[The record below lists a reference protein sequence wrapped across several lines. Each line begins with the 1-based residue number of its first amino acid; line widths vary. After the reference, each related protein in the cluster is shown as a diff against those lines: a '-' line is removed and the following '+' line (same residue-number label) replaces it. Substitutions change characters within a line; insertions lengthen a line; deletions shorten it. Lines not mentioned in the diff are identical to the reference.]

1 MRSVWVFLWGF
12 ICVASFA
19 GDFLVCASNERGG
32 TVSVF
37 SGPELK
43 LINEIP
49 VGKRP
54 RGIHPS
60 PDGKFLYVAVSG
72 SKITGPP
79 KLDAHGNPI
88 PEKDD
93 DDDADHSADGIAVVD
108 LGTMQFVRKLPAGS
122 DPEEFTVTP
131 DGKRLVISNEDV
143 ATASFLNIASQK
155 VETIVPVTREPEGV
169 VLSPDGKQVYVTCEA
184 GGEVFVIDS
193 EKRNVIGKFV
203 VGGRPRWVAFLP
215 DNSRAYV
222 PSESAGQIHQVDTK
236 EFKVLNTL
244 RLPPGY
250 RPMKLA
256 MSAEGK
262 KLYASTGR
270 AGLIAI
276 VDPQTMQLTKSIKVG
291 ARPWGIALSPDGK
304 LLFVANGPSNDLS
317 IVDLEHETELRRVK
331 AGEGPWGV
339 AVIPRS

>member
-1 MRSVWVFLWGF
+1 MRSLAVVFWVFF
-12 ICVASFA
+12 SCSIFA

-32 TVSVF
+32 TVSIF
-37 SGPELK
+37 SGAELK
-43 LINEIP
+43 LVKEVN

-54 RGIHPS
+54 RGIHAS
-60 PDGKFLYVAVSG
+60 PDGKFLFVAVSG

-79 KLDAHGNPI
+79 KLDAKGNPI

-108 LGTMQFVRKLPAGS
+108 LEKLEFLRKLPAGS
-122 DPEEFTVTP
+122 DPEEFAVMP

-143 ATASFLNIASQK
+143 ATASFLNIATEK

-169 VLSPDGKQVYVTCEA
+169 VLSPDQKQVYVTCEA
-184 GGEVFVIDS
+184 GGEVFVIGT
-193 EKRNVIGKFV
+193 EKREVVGHFV

-215 DNSRAYV
+215 DGSRAYV
-222 PSESAGQIHQVDTK
+222 PSESAGQVHMVDTK
-236 EFKVLNTL
+236 EFKVLSTL

-250 RPMKLA
+250 RPMKLV
-256 MSAEGK
+256 MSSDGQS
-262 KLYASTGR
+262 LYASTGR
-270 AGLIAI
+270 GGLIAVI
-276 VDPQTMQLTKSIKVG
+276 EPHSLQLQKSIKVG
-291 ARPWGIALSPDGK
+291 TRPWGMALSPDGK

-317 IVDLEHETELRRVK
+317 IVDVQQQSEIRRVK

-339 AVIPRS
+339 AVVPRS